1 MWTAERLLSEAV
13 GGRVGERFVG
23 LDEVDQ
29 LSVDELVQGAAQ
41 VLARPQKAEFIP
53 GARPLSRRL
62 LAAQWTL
69 VLEAA
74 GLPAQPRVL
83 ELCAGGSDPVV
94 VALDVLFGGEAEY
107 ITVNLNRKLADEL
120 LARLAGLELRARI
133 IEDDAQNV
141 PALFPEPTFDCVCFH
156 HAVNDILE
164 TAVAEAHGWDTRDLD
179 WWPNERQMIEWLEMY
194 ASDAPDLTEFD
205 FEMLRSTQSFRR
217 RKSLY
222 VHAGSFLKWIGFQG
236 VKMSKSEL
244 LATMKLVGF
253 EMVRVDA
260 RNEVGLRVCRA
271 YWTAPPESLSGGQ
284 SESAA

>member
-13 GGRVGERFVG
+13 GGRVGARFAG

-29 LSVDELVQGAAQ
+29 LSADELAQGAAQ

-62 LAAQWTL
+62 LAAQWAL

-94 VALDVLFGGEAEY
+94 VALDVLFGAEAEY

-120 LARLAGLELRARI
+120 LARLEGLELRARI

-141 PALFPEPTFDCVCFH
+141 PTLFPEPAFDCVCFH

-179 WWPNERQMIEWLEMY
+179 WWPNERQMIEWLDEQYRADGME
-194 ASDAPDLTEFD
+194 AVGLPQ
-205 FEMLRSTQSFRR
+205 LRSIFEAAAN
-217 RKSLY
+217 
-222 VHAGSFLKWIGFQG
+222 V
-236 VKMSKSEL
+236 VKPGGTLCFDHWTWEYHL
-244 LATMKLVGF
+244 GLDWFPGDLFNGLIPI
-253 EMVRVDA
+253 A
-260 RNEVGLRVCRA
+260 REVAL
-271 YWTAPPESLSGGQ
+271 SLSVPLEEVTPEGLDRQ
-284 SESAA
+284 WWMVLRRA